1 MRASNNTERFGCR
14 AASISRRLTA
24 IVPLCVFGLV
34 GGCNGPN
41 ASQDML
47 AEQLRELNQ
56 EKAQLESQIEEC
68 KAENQQLKER
78 VDVLTGLSA
87 DQRKLY
93 NIERIEVGRFTNFY
107 DKDDDGQKE
116 KLIVYVQPIDEQGDI
131 VKAAGSV
138 EVQLW
143 DLNEQANQALLG
155 QWNLNP
161 AQVQKRWVTTL
172 LSNNYRL
179 MFDIADKVEDFSK
192 PLTVK
197 VSFTHYLTGTV
208 LQEQKVIE
216 P

>member
-1 MRASNNTERFGCR
+1 
-14 AASISRRLTA
+14 
-24 IVPLCVFGLV
+24 
-34 GGCNGPN
+34 
-41 ASQDML
+41 ML
-47 AEQLRELNQ
+47 AEQLRKLNR
-56 EKAQLESQIEEC
+56 EKAQLESHIEEC